1 MNSETIAPGYRQLR
15 TPGRYGGL
23 VIAVVLHAAV
33 IAALLSMKPVRDAIV
48 GAAPIMVR
56 LVADP
61 PKTERKPPAPPK
73 PAPMKPRARATK
85 PVEPPPLTTVITEA
99 PAQFTAPP
107 APPTPPPAIEAPPA
121 PAAPGAAVVA
131 VAHPPPA
138 LVPPSFGADYLKN
151 PPPVY
156 PHASHRSGE
165 EGRVVL
171 RVFVSEQGAPAKI
184 EMRTSSGYA
193 RLDEAAMATVA
204 QWKFI
209 PARRGDAPVGAW
221 VLVPISFSLGS

>member
-1 MNSETIAPGYRQLR
+1 MISGTTTPAYGQLR

-33 IAALLSMKPVRDAIV
+33 IAALLLMKPVRDAIV
-48 GAAPIMVR
+48 AAAPVMVR
-56 LVADP
+56 LVSDP

-73 PAPMKPRARATK
+73 PVPVKPRARPTK
-85 PVEPPPLTTVITEA
+85 PVEPPPLTTVISEA

-107 APPTPPPAIEAPPA
+107 APPAPLPPIEAPPA
-121 PAAPGAAVVA
+121 PAAPGPAVVA
-131 VAHPPPA
+131 AVPPPP

-156 PHASHRSGE
+156 PAASRRIGE
-165 EGRVVL
+165 EGKVVL

-184 EMRTSSGYA
+184 EMRTSSGHV
-193 RLDEAAMATVA
+193 RLDEAAVATVA
-204 QWKFI
+204 QWKFV
-209 PARRGDAPVGAW
+209 PARRGDTPVGAW
-221 VLVPISFSLGS
+221 VLVPISFSLRS